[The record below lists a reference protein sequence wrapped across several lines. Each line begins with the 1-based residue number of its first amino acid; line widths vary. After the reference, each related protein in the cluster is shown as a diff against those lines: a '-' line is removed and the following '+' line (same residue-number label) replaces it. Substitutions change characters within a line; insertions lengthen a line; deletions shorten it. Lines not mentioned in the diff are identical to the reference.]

1 MDLGSD
7 YDWHWDW
14 DCNWDW
20 HWDWHMVLL
29 LTVTKCGHVK
39 VMGERGRRGSGIYS
53 SSSVL
58 DVGTSMCFGWSP
70 EVFEWRS
77 IAAISLANY
86 QFDGCRKSRLI
97 GLLTCVLPVL
107 QHCNDDHCD

>member
-7 YDWHWDW
+7 YDWDW

-39 VMGERGRRGSGIYS
+39 VMGEGRREGSLVFIAQAPCWTWELQCALGGLQKY
-53 SSSVL
+53 L
-58 DVGTSMCFGWSP
+58 AR
-70 EVFEWRS
+70 VFE
-77 IAAISLANY
+77 
-86 QFDGCRKSRLI
+86 
-97 GLLTCVLPVL
+97 
-107 QHCNDDHCD
+107 

>member
-7 YDWHWDW
+7 YDCDWDW

-39 VMGERGRRGSGIYS
+39 VMGGRGGRGLWY
-53 SSSVL
+53 L
-58 DVGTSMCFGWSP
+58 
-70 EVFEWRS
+70 
-77 IAAISLANY
+77 
-86 QFDGCRKSRLI
+86 
-97 GLLTCVLPVL
+97 
-107 QHCNDDHCD
+107 

>member
-1 MDLGSD
+1 MRYDDASGIWVGIARAQIRQLKMDLGRD
-7 YDWHWDW
+7 YDCDWDW

-39 VMGERGRRGSGIYS
+39 VGGGGSGIYN

-58 DVGTSMCFGWSP
+58 DVGTSTCFGWSP
-70 EVFEWRS
+70 EVFGQS
-77 IAAISLANY
+77 I
-86 QFDGCRKSRLI
+86 
-97 GLLTCVLPVL
+97 
-107 QHCNDDHCD
+107 